1 VFLVSLRVQDGKEYL
16 SVRLRLISLRAL
28 AKTTTHN
35 SREIKMTARPLRFGI
50 WALVHGPRAAH
61 QDPEEPYD
69 ASWERNRDLVLAA
82 ERLGYDSTLVA
93 QHTINPHQEDL
104 DQLEAWS
111 AAAALAA
118 LTSRIEIIAA
128 IKPYLYHPVVLAK
141 MALGIENIS
150 RGRFAIN
157 LVNAWNKPE
166 LEKAGIGFAE
176 HDARYGYGREWITVV
191 SRLMQ
196 GERLTY
202 KGEHFDVRDYA
213 LRPAD
218 LYRQRP
224 LIYVGGESEPAR
236 ALVADHGD
244 VWFINGQPLADVAG
258 LIADVAARPRVSAPL
273 RFGLSAFVVARE
285 TNEQAQAAYER
296 LLSLAA
302 KDAPMKAIQKQ
313 NTDPKVVM
321 MQTMQKSARVG
332 SNGGTAAGLV
342 GSYDEVA
349 SRILGF
355 HTAGIELFMLQFQ
368 PFEAEMERFAREII
382 PRVRQA
388 QAASSADAT
397 SLLAGSR

>member
-1 VFLVSLRVQDGKEYL
+1 M
-16 SVRLRLISLRAL
+16 
-28 AKTTTHN
+28 TT
-35 SREIKMTARPLRFGI
+35 RPLRFGI
-50 WALVHGPRAAH
+50 WALVHGSRAAY

-82 ERLGYDSTLVA
+82 ERLGYDSTLIA

-141 MALGIENIS
+141 LALGIENIS

-157 LVNAWNKPE
+157 LVNAWNRPE
-166 LEKAGIGFAE
+166 LDKAGLGFAE
-176 HDARYGYGREWITVV
+176 HDARYAYGREWITVV

-202 KGEHFDVRDYA
+202 KGEHFDVQDYA
-213 LRPAD
+213 LRPSS
-218 LYRQRP
+218 LYRSRP
-224 LIYVGGESEPAR
+224 VIYVGGESEPAR

-244 VWFINGQPLADVAG
+244 VWFINGQPLDDVAG
-258 LIADVAARPRVSAPL
+258 LIADVASRSRAGAPL

-285 TNEQAQAAYER
+285 TQAEAQAAYER
-296 LLSLAA
+296 LLALSK
-302 KDAPMKAIQKQ
+302 KDAPIKAIQKQ

-342 GSYDEVA
+342 GSYEVIPPQA
-349 SRILGF
+349 IVTDARVSQVFLAKGTGETLI
-355 HTAGIELFMLQFQ
+355 AGN
-368 PFEAEMERFAREII
+368 
-382 PRVRQA
+382 
-388 QAASSADAT
+388 AT
-397 SLLAGSR
+397 QTEPEPKLETPAVGLRP

>member
-1 VFLVSLRVQDGKEYL
+1 M
-16 SVRLRLISLRAL
+16 
-28 AKTTTHN
+28 TH
-35 SREIKMTARPLRFGI
+35 PLRFGI

-69 ASWERNRDLVLAA
+69 ASWERNRDLVLQA
-82 ERLGYDSTLVA
+82 EVLGYDSTLIA

-118 LTSRIEIIAA
+118 LTSRIEIVAA

-141 MALGIENIS
+141 MALGIEHIS

-157 LVNAWNKPE
+157 LVNAWNRPE

-176 HDARYGYGREWITVV
+176 HDERYVYGREWISIV
-191 SRLMQ
+191 SRLTQ
-196 GERLTY
+196 GERLTH
-202 KGEHFDVRDYA
+202 KGKYFDVQDYA

-218 LYRQRP
+218 PYRARP
-224 LIYVGGESEPAR
+224 RIYVGGESESAR

-258 LIADVAARPRVSAPL
+258 LIKDVVSRPRGGAAPL
-273 RFGLSAFVVARE
+273 RFGLSAFVIARPTRSE
-285 TNEQAQAAYER
+285 AEAAYER
-296 LLSLAA
+296 LLQLAA

-342 GSYDEVA
+342 GSYDEV
-349 SRILGF
+349 SDRIIAF
-355 HTAGIELFMLQFQ
+355 HAAGIELFMLQFQ
-368 PFEAEMERFAREII
+368 PFESEMKRFAEEII
-382 PRVRQA
+382 PRVRQEHGI
-388 QAASSADAT
+388 AAKSDHQPGIH
-397 SLLAGSR
+397 LR